1 MIWIG
6 LDYNKC
12 LNKIPFEHKKLRS
25 FFKFSIL
32 IHIILFFTVLYS
44 VYFDYFSRYFY
55 TYPFYIIIISTF
67 IAMIA
72 VKQLIIKGINN
83 IKTLQIKPKSQ
94 IKIQKNRSLSKFID
108 SISNTVETQKQKE
121 AKALLITDFCLYFMW
136 IVIILIVLNIIR
148 LVTKKNLPEKWRLN
162 KFATVSLIFIFVFG
176 VLPVI
181 FFAIPWVYWTI
192 R

>member
-1 MIWIG
+1 
-6 LDYNKC
+6 
-12 LNKIPFEHKKLRS
+12 
-25 FFKFSIL
+25 
-32 IHIILFFTVLYS
+32 
-44 VYFDYFSRYFY
+44 
-55 TYPFYIIIISTF
+55 
-67 IAMIA
+67 MIA